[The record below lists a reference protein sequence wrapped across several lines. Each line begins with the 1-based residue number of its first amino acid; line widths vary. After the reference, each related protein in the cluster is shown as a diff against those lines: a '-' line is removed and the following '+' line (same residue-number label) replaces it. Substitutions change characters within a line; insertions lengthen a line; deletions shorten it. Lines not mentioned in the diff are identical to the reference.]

1 MVNKRRVPRPAKAA
15 AKMVFIRVWLKVLSL
30 LPGALSVS
38 LVAGMV
44 VMFILVLA
52 DLACL
57 DSQNLL
63 AVVP

>member
-1 MVNKRRVPRPAKAA
+1 MVNKRRVLRPAKAA
-15 AKMVFIRVWLKVLSL
+15 AKMVLIRVWLKVLSL
-30 LPGALSVS
+30 MPGALSVS

-57 DSQNLL
+57 DARNIV
-63 AVVP
+63 AVTK